1 MRLIIKGVKMSKK
14 TNEKKKTEKK
24 NKGKSKVVNRIL
36 IALLIILLLA
46 VVGIYFAVGY
56 YYQDKFYSGTTING
70 YDCSEK
76 SVDYIKEIIKKE
88 AETYSLTIKER
99 DNKQDV
105 IQAADIKLTY
115 KDDGE
120 LEKLLKDQNSW
131 LWIFSLAKD
140 KNYEVS
146 LDNSYDEASLDT
158 FITSLPCLV
167 PENMTAPQDA
177 YLEDTGEAYQIVPE
191 VEGNTLD
198 QEKTV
203 KAIKDAVNGRK
214 AEVSL
219 EEAQCYQAPAVRQD
233 DAALTQER
241 DKLNALT
248 TMQIVLDFGHGQ
260 ETISRDLLKS
270 WLKQDE
276 AGSYYFDEPTVKQYI
291 IDLSTVYN
299 TKGKA
304 RDFVTT
310 GGSTVQ
316 LTGGDYGWQLWQDKT
331 TESLMEVL
339 NAGQSTT
346 MEVTWLYKA
355 QKHDGNEIDG
365 TYVEISI
372 SQQHMWFYKNGSLV
386 VDTPV
391 VTGNPN
397 TGHATPA
404 GGVWNL
410 KDKRSPFTLVG
421 KKPDGSIDYEEPV
434 TYWLPFNGGVGIHDL
449 VKRDAFGGD
458 IYLSNGSHGCVNTPI
473 DAVQM
478 IYDNIEINT
487 PIVVY

>member
-1 MRLIIKGVKMSKK
+1 M
-14 TNEKKKTEKK
+14 
-24 NKGKSKVVNRIL
+24 
-36 IALLIILLLA
+36 
-46 VVGIYFAVGY
+46 
-56 YYQDKFYSGTTING
+56 
-70 YDCSEK
+70 
-76 SVDYIKEIIKKE
+76 
-88 AETYSLTIKER
+88 
-99 DNKQDV
+99 
-105 IQAADIKLTY
+105 
-115 KDDGE
+115 
-120 LEKLLKDQNSW
+120 
-131 LWIFSLAKD
+131 
-140 KNYEVS
+140 S

-310 GGSTVQ
+310 GGSTVH
-316 LTGGDYGWQLWQDKT
+316 LTGGDY
-331 TESLMEVL
+331 
-339 NAGQSTT
+339 
-346 MEVTWLYKA
+346 
-355 QKHDGNEIDG
+355 
-365 TYVEISI
+365 
-372 SQQHMWFYKNGSLV
+372 
-386 VDTPV
+386 
-391 VTGNPN
+391 
-397 TGHATPA
+397 
-404 GGVWNL
+404 
-410 KDKRSPFTLVG
+410 
-421 KKPDGSIDYEEPV
+421 
-434 TYWLPFNGGVGIHDL
+434 
-449 VKRDAFGGD
+449 
-458 IYLSNGSHGCVNTPI
+458 
-473 DAVQM
+473 
-478 IYDNIEINT
+478 
-487 PIVVY
+487 